1 MTEYI
6 KKPHTSIFTGLTGC
20 AKTHLVLELI
30 ENQYNKHFDN
40 ITIIGPTIRWNKTYH
55 SKNWIKTDDKV
66 WLIEPKDRLYQ
77 WIEKLSQ
84 LLAHSE
90 TLFII
95 DDIIADESL
104 DKRRQPLLELAVSG
118 IHRNHYLWILMQSY
132 TPIPKNLRRQA
143 KAIFV
148 WYPNERADLKAIHE
162 ENDVLTDNEL
172 IVARKLKKK
181 NQNMDACIYEMNI
194 LVDLSY

>member
-20 AKTHLVLELI
+20 GKTHLVLELI
-30 ENQYNKHFDN
+30 ENQYNKNFDY
-40 ITIIGPTIRWNKTYH
+40 IIIVSPTLQWNKTYH

-90 TLFII
+90 TFFIT

-104 DKRRQPLLELAVSG
+104 DKR
-118 IHRNHYLWILMQSY
+118 
-132 TPIPKNLRRQA
+132 
-143 KAIFV
+143 
-148 WYPNERADLKAIHE
+148 
-162 ENDVLTDNEL
+162 
-172 IVARKLKKK
+172 
-181 NQNMDACIYEMNI
+181 
-194 LVDLSY
+194 

>member
-20 AKTHLVLELI
+20 GKTHLVLELI
-30 ENQYNKHFDN
+30 ENQYNKNFDY
-40 ITIIGPTIRWNKTYH
+40 IIIVCPTLRWNKTYH

-95 DDIIADESL
+95 DDIIANKDL
-104 DKRRQPLLELAVSG
+104 DKRRQPLLELSISG
-118 IHRNHYLWILMQSY
+118 RHRGHYLWLLTQSHKG
-132 TPIPKNLRRQA
+132 IPKKLREQA

-148 WYPNERADLKAIHE
+148 WYPKVRIDLKMIHD
-162 ENDVLTDNEL
+162 ENEVLTDDEL
-172 IVARKLKKK
+172 VVAREFLKKSK
-181 NQNMDACIYEMNI
+181 
-194 LVDLSY
+194 